1 MGAMSEYEDGTGSWA
16 PGRSAADDRADD
28 DSAAGDYAAVEAELI
43 GRWPET
49 RMEPSRDRIEALMD
63 VLGSPQRS
71 YASIHLTGTNG
82 KTSTARMIDGL
93 LRALNLRTGR
103 TTSPHLEEARE
114 RICLDGEPISRE
126 RFVEV
131 YRDVKP
137 YADLVDAAQPHPLS
151 FFELI
156 TGMAYAAFADAPVDA
171 AVVEVG
177 LGGAWDAT
185 NVIDAGVAVITPISL
200 DHTLLLGDSVEDI
213 AWEKAGVI
221 KPGALAI
228 LGRQPVAAAE
238 VLLRHAVDV
247 GATVAR
253 EGIEFGVVDRRL
265 AVGGQQL
272 VIKGL
277 SREYGDLFLPL
288 HGAHQAHNAA
298 CAVAAVEA
306 FLGAGQGGGELDPQL
321 VREALAAT
329 SSPGRLE
336 VVRRSPTV
344 LLDAAHNP
352 GGAEATAAAV
362 AEEFAFDHLVG
373 VIGAMADKDVRGLL
387 EAFEPVMA
395 EIVVTRN
402 STARAMPP
410 QELGALAE
418 EIFGEDRVTV
428 VERLDDAIERA
439 VALAEQGV
447 DDAVFGGAGV
457 LITGSVVTAG
467 EAGRLLRR

>member
-1 MGAMSEYEDGTGSWA
+1 MNVRRDDIEAEY
-16 PGRSAADDRADD
+16 R
-28 DSAAGDYAAVEAELI
+28 AVEGELL

-49 RMEPSRDRIEALMD
+49 RLEPSRDRIEDLMD

-71 YASIHLTGTNG
+71 YPAIHITGTNG
-82 KTSTARMIDGL
+82 KTTTARMIDEL

-103 TTSPHLEEARE
+103 YTSPHLEEMRE

-131 YRDVKP
+131 YRDVQP
-137 YADLVDAAQPHPLS
+137 FAELVDKRQPFPLS

-177 LGGAWDAT
+177 LGGTWDST
-185 NVIDAGVAVITPISL
+185 NVIDGQVAVITPISL
-200 DHTLLLGDSVEDI
+200 DHTHLLGDTVEDI
-213 AWEKAGVI
+213 AWEKAGII
-221 KPGALAI
+221 KAEALVVLAQ
-228 LGRQPVAAAE
+228 QPLEAAQ
-238 VLLRHAVDV
+238 VLLRQAAEV

-253 EGIEFGVVDRRL
+253 EGIEFGVMDRQL

-277 SREYGDLFLPL
+277 SQEYDNVHLPL
-288 HGAHQAHNAA
+288 YGAHQAHNAA
-298 CAVAAVEA
+298 CAIAAVEA
-306 FLGAGQGGGELDPQL
+306 FLGAGQGGGTLEPEI
-321 VREALAAT
+321 VREAMAAVR
-329 SSPGRLE
+329 SPGRLE

-344 LLDAAHNP
+344 LIDTAHNP
-352 GGAEATAAAV
+352 GGALATAEAI

-373 VIGAMADKDVRGLL
+373 VVAAMRDKDVRGVL
-387 EAFEPVMA
+387 EAFEPVLD
-395 EIVVTRN
+395 EVVLTRN
-402 STARAMPP
+402 STQRAMPVA
-410 QELGALAE
+410 ELAAVAAE
-418 EIFGEDRVTV
+418 VFGPERVIAV
-428 VERLDDAIERA
+428 DRLDDAIERA
-439 VALAEQGV
+439 VGLAEEGV
-447 DDAVFGGAGV
+447 ADASLGGTGV

>member
-1 MGAMSEYEDGTGSWA
+1 MNVRRDDIEAEY
-16 PGRSAADDRADD
+16 R
-28 DSAAGDYAAVEAELI
+28 AVEGELL

-49 RMEPSRDRIEALMD
+49 RLEPSRDRIEDLMD

-71 YASIHLTGTNG
+71 YPAIHITGTNG
-82 KTSTARMIDGL
+82 KTTTARMIDEL

-103 TTSPHLEEARE
+103 YTSPHLEEMRE

-131 YRDVKP
+131 YRDLRP
-137 YADLVDAAQPHPLS
+137 FAELVDKRQPFPLS

-177 LGGAWDAT
+177 LGGTWDST
-185 NVIDAGVAVITPISL
+185 NVIDGQVAVITPISL
-200 DHTLLLGDSVEDI
+200 DHTHLLGDTVEDI
-213 AWEKAGVI
+213 AWEKAGII
-221 KPGALAI
+221 KAEALVVLAQ
-228 LGRQPVAAAE
+228 QPLEAAQ
-238 VLLRHAVDV
+238 VLLRQAAEV

-253 EGIEFGVVDRRL
+253 EGIEFGVMDRQL

-277 SREYGDLFLPL
+277 SQEYDNVHLPL
-288 HGAHQAHNAA
+288 YGAHQAHNAA
-298 CAVAAVEA
+298 CAIAAVEA
-306 FLGAGQGGGELDPQL
+306 FLGAGQGGGTLEPEIVAEAMAA
-321 VREALAAT
+321 VR
-329 SSPGRLE
+329 SPGRLE

-344 LLDAAHNP
+344 LIDAAHNP
-352 GGAEATAAAV
+352 GGALATAEAI

-373 VIGAMADKDVRGLL
+373 VVAAMRDKDVRGLL
-387 EAFEPVMA
+387 EAFEPVLD
-395 EIVVTRN
+395 EVVLTRN
-402 STARAMPP
+402 STDRAMPVA
-410 QELGALAE
+410 ELAAVAAE
-418 EIFGEDRVTV
+418 VFGPERVIAV
-428 VERLDDAIERA
+428 DRLDDAIERA
-439 VALAEQGV
+439 VGLAEEGV
-447 DDAVFGGAGV
+447 ADASLGGTGV